1 MAVLPSEATYE
12 DFCEYVQD
20 FRGPVSETELG
31 ELWERRQKL
40 LGIKF
45 VTGAVSRSLLPPDEQ
60 HLTLRERERKIIAD
74 ARAAGIE
81 PERVSA

>member
-1 MAVLPSEATYE
+1 MAVLPREATYE
-12 DFCEYVQD
+12 EFALYVQD
-20 FRGPVSETELG
+20 FRGPVSDAELD

-60 HLTLRERERKIIAD
+60 HLTLKERENKLVGEALAQGRN
-74 ARAAGIE
+74 IE
-81 PERVSA
+81 KV

>member
-12 DFCEYVQD
+12 DFCKYVQD

-60 HLTLRERERKIIAD
+60 HLTLNERENKLVGEALAQGRN
-74 ARAAGIE
+74 IE
-81 PERVSA
+81 KV